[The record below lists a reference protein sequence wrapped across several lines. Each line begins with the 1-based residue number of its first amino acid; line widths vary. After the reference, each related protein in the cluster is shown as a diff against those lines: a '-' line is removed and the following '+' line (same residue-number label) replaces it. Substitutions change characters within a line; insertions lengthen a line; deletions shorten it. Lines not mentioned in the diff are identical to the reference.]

1 MPSAVRLAPEDV
13 STRAFSS
20 GFRGLNESEVR
31 SFLQRVA
38 DELSRANERIAELE
52 HELDARRSAPDDAAP
67 LDEGA
72 LLDALGEET
81 TKLLR
86 NAREA
91 ARDIRTRAEE
101 TSARLR
107 GDAQEDADRVRA
119 EAAELLDAK
128 TREADAAAAD
138 TLARA
143 EEGAQE
149 RRREVDVQIAAE
161 LDEAKSRGRAMVDEA
176 RAVRERMLADLAHR
190 RGLLQA
196 QIAELRAGR
205 DHLLD
210 AYRAVK
216 RTFLDATDALAAA
229 EARFAQSRPRPLED
243 AELEAALRPD
253 AGETASAE
261 LAESLESDAE
271 PSVDETA
278 PPASTTGVPAT
289 DAAAPAGDTTDTA
302 AAAETADAP
311 AATDTPADVDAG
323 PGAEATPA
331 VGDLFARIRAEASEP
346 EPETS
351 VDAGSAGASEAESQP
366 APAEAHE
373 PPPPVEAP
381 AAVDVARPDP
391 RERAASALAPVL
403 ASGTKRAKRALQDE
417 QNRVLDALRRHKG
430 KPQADAVLP
439 SEEEQ
444 IASWTTV
451 IGDALA
457 RGYIAGRRDVDPD
470 QSVTVDVPDDLAQD
484 NTAVLL
490 STLRERL
497 VAALEHHEADGAPDR
512 VSARYRE
519 WKSQELDARLEDVV
533 RSAYARGVYDA
544 APEGAELHWVVAQP
558 RCCADCADN
567 ALEPVTLGKTFPT
580 GQQHP
585 PAHPG
590 CRCVLEVRTETAGG
604 HL

>member
-1 MPSAVRLAPEDV
+1 MPSPVGLAPEDV

-20 GFRGLNESEVR
+20 SFRGLNESEVR

-38 DELSRANERIAELE
+38 DELSRAHGRIVELE
-52 HELDARRSAPDDAAP
+52 RQLDARRSAPDDAAP

-128 TREADAAAAD
+128 TREADAVAAE

-143 EEGAQE
+143 DAGVEE
-149 RRREVDVQIAAE
+149 RRREVEVRVAAE
-161 LDEAKSRGRAMVDEA
+161 LDEAKTRGRAMVDEA

-210 AYRAVK
+210 AYRSVK
-216 RTFLDATDALAAA
+216 RTFLDATDALAAV
-229 EARFAQSRPRPLED
+229 EARFAQSRPLPLDD
-243 AELEAALRPD
+243 AEIEAALRPD
-253 AGETASAE
+253 PGETASAE
-261 LAESLESDAE
+261 LAESLEPDTE
-271 PSVDETA
+271 PVVDEA
-278 PPASTTGVPAT
+278 NASAAAAEANAADDVAPASPSDAT
-289 DAAAPAGDTTDTA
+289 DAAGPTDTTDTTDTA
-302 AAAETADAP
+302 TDDGAD
-311 AATDTPADVDAG
+311 DG
-323 PGAEATPA
+323 PA
-331 VGDLFARIRAEASEP
+331 VGDLFARIRAEANETEPEAGLEPHTESEP
-346 EPETS
+346 EPAATDATDAVT
-351 VDAGSAGASEAESQP
+351 VDAGDPQAGASDAGE
-366 APAEAHE
+366 
-373 PPPPVEAP
+373 
-381 AAVDVARPDP
+381 VDRPDP
-391 RERAASALAPVL
+391 RERAATALAPVL
-403 ASGTKRAKRALQDE
+403 ASGAKRAKRALQDD

-444 IASWTTV
+444 IATWKTV

-497 VAALEHHEADGAPDR
+497 VAALEHHDAEGASDR

-519 WKSQELDARLEDVV
+519 WKSQDLEARLEDVV

-544 APEGAELHWVVAQP
+544 AAEGSELRWVVAQP

-567 ALEPVTLGKTFPT
+567 ALEPVTKGKTFPT

-590 CRCVLEVRTETAGG
+590 CRCVLEVRTELAGG